1 MDRRKILV
9 ILLGLFLFTSL
20 IIWAVEPP
28 LIAVVNFKNDTGDKK
43 YDHLEGA
50 IARMLITD
58 LIASKEVKVIER
70 ERLMRVLEEMKLG
83 MSGVLDPGTA
93 KEVGGILGVD
103 LIIMGNIN
111 KAGDNL
117 RIDAHIVKVK
127 TGEIIQAAKVY
138 GTHESQLIQMVD
150 ILASNII
157 AGLTGKP
164 VEIKPLPPVPL
175 ARTLNLST
183 EVDNSYQDITGD
195 LKRYLQINL
204 QAREIEPKESKRLPL
219 NLSVVIDRSGSMA
232 SENKLEYVK
241 QAACA
246 AVDNLSSDDILSIV
260 IYDNEIETILK
271 PQKVINKEAIKRKIR
286 ELTPGGSTN
295 LCGGMLEGYKN
306 VYQNFSPKRFNRVL
320 LLSDGLANV
329 GETDPLVIRSKAQD
343 YYKERVT
350 ISTFGVGLNYNE
362 NLMLNL
368 AEYGSG
374 NYYFID
380 NPLKVVK
387 IFEKEFKGLLS
398 IVARDIDICL
408 RLDKSV
414 KLETIYGYLYET
426 EGNEHIINIS
436 NFLEGD
442 RKFIITSLALP
453 ERKKG
458 EFTIG
463 EVIVDYRD
471 VVSGK
476 KLRER
481 SKVSVTYTKDKD
493 LIIQNV
499 NPSVVKNVEMTKSAW
514 ALERAWKLMD
524 EGKREEASKVVREQQ
539 TRAIKTSLEYKD
551 VKLQENAEML
561 DSIAVRLEEAPRG
574 GKAEKR
580 LKKSIQMKSYE
591 EYKQKK

>member
-1 MDRRKILV
+1 MGRRKILIV
-9 ILLGLFLFTSL
+9 LLGLFLFTSL
-20 IIWAVEPP
+20 IIWAAEPP
-28 LIAVVNFKNDTGDKK
+28 LIAVVNFKNDTGEKR

-70 ERLMRVLEEMKLG
+70 ERLMMVLEEMKLG

-103 LIIMGNIN
+103 LIILGNIN
-111 KAGDNL
+111 KAGKNL

-150 ILASNII
+150 ILASKLI

-164 VEIKPLPPVPL
+164 VEVKPLPPVPL

-219 NLSVVIDRSGSMA
+219 NLSIVIDRSGSMA
-232 SENKLEYVK
+232 SENKLEYAK
-241 QAACA
+241 QAACV

-271 PQKVINKEAIKRKIR
+271 PQRVINKEAIKRKIR

-329 GETDPLVIRSKAQD
+329 GETDPLVIRNKAQD
-343 YYKERVT
+343 YYKEGVT

-380 NPLKVVK
+380 DPLKVVK

-398 IVARDIDICL
+398 IIAKDIDICL

-442 RKFIITSLALP
+442 KKFIIASLVLP
-453 ERKKG
+453 KRKEGK
-458 EFTIG
+458 FTIG
-463 EVIVDYRD
+463 EVTIDYRD
-471 VVSGK
+471 VTSGK

-481 SKVSVTYTKDKD
+481 SEVSVTYTKDKD
-493 LIIQNV
+493 LIVQNV

-514 ALERAWKLMD
+514 ALERAWNLMD
-524 EGKREEASKVVREQQ
+524 EGKREEARKVVREQQ
-539 TRAIKTSLEYKD
+539 TRAITTSLKYRD
-551 VKLQENAEML
+551 ITLQENAEML
-561 DSIAVRLEEAPRG
+561 DGIAVRLEEAPRG
-574 GKAEKR
+574 GLAEKK